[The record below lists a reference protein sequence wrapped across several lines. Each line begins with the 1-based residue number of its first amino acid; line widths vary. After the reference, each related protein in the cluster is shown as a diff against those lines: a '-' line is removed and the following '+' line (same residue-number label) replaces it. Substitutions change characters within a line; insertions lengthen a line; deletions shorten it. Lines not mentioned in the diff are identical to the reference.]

1 MGPLVGAAIGGL
13 LYVLFIETHHS
24 DPDSDFEAEQSED
37 KPEKYEL
44 SVIM

>member
-13 LYVLFIETHHS
+13 FYVLFIEIHHP
-24 DPDSDFEAEQSED
+24 DPDPDFEAESPED
-37 KPEKYEL
+37 KPEKCEL